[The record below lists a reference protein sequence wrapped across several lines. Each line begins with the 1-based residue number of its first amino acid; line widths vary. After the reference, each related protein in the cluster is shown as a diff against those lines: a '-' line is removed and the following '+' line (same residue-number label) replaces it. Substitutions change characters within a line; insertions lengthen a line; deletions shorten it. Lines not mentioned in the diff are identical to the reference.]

1 MAFYVEQFLGEKL
14 DPPVELLTEEQMNA
28 IESHSRLEQQK
39 VERQAT
45 EMEPMARKKKRND

>member
-39 VERQAT
+39 VERQAA